1 MEGFRH
7 VVPIEVRFRDLDV
20 FSHVNNATIFTFVE
34 TARIRYLVD
43 VGIRSPKANWNDL
56 AFILAHINND
66 FIRPIFYRQQVE
78 VGSRVIEIG
87 QTSFKL
93 EHRVE
98 VAREL
103 ASKGHAIL
111 VHYDY
116 ANERKLIIPPE
127 MRAKIEDF
135 EEKTF

>member
-20 FSHVNNATIFTFVE
+20 FSHVNNATVFTFIE

-56 AFILAHINND
+56 AFILAHIDNN
-66 FIRPIFYRQQVE
+66 FIRPIFYQQQVE

-87 QTSFKL
+87 RTSFKL

-98 VAREL
+98 VEGEL
-103 ASKGHAIL
+103 ASTGHAVL

-116 ANERKLIIPPE
+116 TNERKLVIPPE
-127 MRAKIEDF
+127 MRTKIEEF
-135 EEKTF
+135 EGKMF